1 MARESRKYVI
11 EDSNSGVIKVAG
23 YVRLS
28 VSHEEG
34 ENTSIAAQK
43 LIIDEFVSNQPD
55 MILEKWY
62 VDEGASGGNF
72 KFSSISGN
80 AGEFK
85 VR

>member
-1 MARESRKYVI
+1 MSRKSRKYLI

-34 ENTSIAAQK
+34 ENTSIATQN

-62 VDEGASGGNF
+62 VDESASWSNF
-72 KFSSISGN
+72 NRLAF
-80 AGEFK
+80 
-85 VR
+85 